1 MEAHLIQ
8 GTDEWLHYR
17 TGKITAT
24 DACVIMGFSKWKT
37 KLELYHDKINEN
49 TANFVND
56 RMKRGNDLEPM
67 ARELF
72 CIQNALEVSPRVVIK
87 DWAMASLDGMSECG
101 NYIVEIKCPGE
112 KDHATAL
119 AGKVPDHYYPQIQ
132 HQLYVTGLEWAFY
145 YSFDGIDGVTIYV
158 PRNEEYIEKM
168 VQEEQKFFACLES
181 KTPPELSESDYK
193 ERDDDLWKQCAFR
206 WKSVSEEIKYLE
218 KEQEELRNH
227 LLFLSGESNTK
238 GCGISLCKVQRKG
251 NIEYSKVDE
260 LKGVDLEKY
269 RKPSIDTWRI
279 TSQ

>member
-1 MEAHLIQ
+1 
-8 GTDEWLHYR
+8 
-17 TGKITAT
+17 
-24 DACVIMGFSKWKT
+24 MGFSKWKT